1 MPSPLPRVLGDARSR
16 HQVRVWTLHPGL
28 AHMLTPPLSSASPVL
43 VTREA
48 GKNGPLVKR
57 LASAGI
63 QARAFTAVYHAT
75 VHSP

>member
-1 MPSPLPRVLGDARSR
+1 
-16 HQVRVWTLHPGL
+16 
-28 AHMLTPPLSSASPVL
+28 MLTPPLRSTSPVL

-63 QARAFTAVYHAT
+63 QARAFTAVYDAP

>member
-1 MPSPLPRVLGDARSR
+1 M
-16 HQVRVWTLHPGL
+16 TLHHGV
-28 AHMLTPPLSSASPVL
+28 AHMLTPPLRSTSPVL

-63 QARAFTAVYHAT
+63 QARAFTAVYDAP